1 MEQNRVAVMGT
12 GSWGTVFAKLLDENL
27 IPVNLWGS
35 NPELLVEIAATR
47 TNPKYHPELKFS
59 KMLNVASNPKIALQ
73 DAQLVVLAMPAQ
85 RLRINLNEWAAD
97 IGSDAIVVSLIKG
110 LEHDSGK
117 RVSEVVAEFIPNK
130 FAVISGP
137 NLSSEIAAGQFAAAT
152 VASAD
157 SETALLVQQLCSS
170 EKYKLFRT
178 NDVTGVEVAGTTK
191 NIIALAT
198 GIIIGLG
205 LGENSQAAIMTRG
218 LAEMVRIGVAVG
230 GHHET
235 FLGLAGIGDLIAT
248 SQSAYSRNRSFGVLV
263 GEGKSIST
271 AMSLIGQTVEAMK
284 STEPILQIAQKH
296 HISVPIISHVA
307 NILNGKY
314 SASSMLEVFQNES
327 HEEEVIE

>member
-1 MEQNRVAVMGT
+1 MGT
-12 GSWGTVFAKLLDENL
+12 GSWGTVFAKLIDENL

-97 IGSDAIVVSLIKG
+97 IGRDAIVVSLIKG

-218 LAEMVRIGVAVG
+218 LAEMVRIGVAAG

-271 AMSLIGQTVEAMK
+271 AMSIIGQTVEAMK

>member
-1 MEQNRVAVMGT
+1 MGT

-35 NPELLVEIAATR
+35 NPKLLVEIAATR

-97 IGSDAIVVSLIKG
+97 IGPDAIVVSLIKG

-218 LAEMVRIGVAVG
+218 LAEMVRIGVAAG

-307 NILNGKY
+307 NILNVKY

>member
-1 MEQNRVAVMGT
+1 MGT
-12 GSWGTVFAKLLDENL
+12 GSWGTVFAKLIDENL

-97 IGSDAIVVSLIKG
+97 IGRDAIVVSLIKG

-157 SETALLVQQLCSS
+157 SETVLLVQQLCSS

-218 LAEMVRIGVAVG
+218 LAEMVRIGVAAG

-271 AMSLIGQTVEAMK
+271 AMSIIGQTVEAMK

-327 HEEEVIE
+327 HEEVVIE

>member
-1 MEQNRVAVMGT
+1 MGT
-12 GSWGTVFAKLLDENL
+12 GSWGTVFAKLIDENL

-97 IGSDAIVVSLIKG
+97 IGRDAIVVSLIKG

-157 SETALLVQQLCSS
+157 SETVLLVKQLCSS

-218 LAEMVRIGVAVG
+218 LAEMVRIGVAAG

-271 AMSLIGQTVEAMK
+271 AMSIIGQTVEAMK

>member
-1 MEQNRVAVMGT
+1 MGT

-97 IGSDAIVVSLIKG
+97 IGRDAIVVSLIKG

-157 SETALLVQQLCSS
+157 SETVLLVQQLCSS

-218 LAEMVRIGVAVG
+218 LAEMVRIGVAAG

-271 AMSLIGQTVEAMK
+271 AMSIIGQTVEAMK

>member
-1 MEQNRVAVMGT
+1 MGT

-97 IGSDAIVVSLIKG
+97 IGRDAIVVSLIKG

-218 LAEMVRIGVAVG
+218 LAEMVRIGVAAG

-271 AMSLIGQTVEAMK
+271 AMSIIGQTVEAMK

>member
-1 MEQNRVAVMGT
+1 MGT
-12 GSWGTVFAKLLDENL
+12 GSWGTVFAKLIDENL

-97 IGSDAIVVSLIKG
+97 IGRDAIVVSLIKG

-157 SETALLVQQLCSS
+157 SETVLLVQQLCSS

-218 LAEMVRIGVAVG
+218 LAEMVRIGVAAG
-230 GHHET
+230 GHNET

-271 AMSLIGQTVEAMK
+271 AMSIIGQTVEAMK

>member
-1 MEQNRVAVMGT
+1 MGT

>member
-1 MEQNRVAVMGT
+1 MGT
-12 GSWGTVFAKLLDENL
+12 GSWGTVFAKLIDENL

-97 IGSDAIVVSLIKG
+97 IGRDAIVVSLIKG

-157 SETALLVQQLCSS
+157 SETVLLVQQLCSS

-205 LGENSQAAIMTRG
+205 LGENSQAAIITRG
-218 LAEMVRIGVAVG
+218 LAEMVRIGVAAG

-271 AMSLIGQTVEAMK
+271 AMSIIGQTVEAMK

>member
-1 MEQNRVAVMGT
+1 MGT
-12 GSWGTVFAKLLDENL
+12 GSWGTVFAKLIDENL

-97 IGSDAIVVSLIKG
+97 IGRDAIVVSLIKG

-157 SETALLVQQLCSS
+157 SETVLLVQQLCSS

-218 LAEMVRIGVAVG
+218 LAEMVRIGVAAG

-263 GEGKSIST
+263 GEGKSI
-271 AMSLIGQTVEAMK
+271 
-284 STEPILQIAQKH
+284 
-296 HISVPIISHVA
+296 
-307 NILNGKY
+307 
-314 SASSMLEVFQNES
+314 
-327 HEEEVIE
+327 

>member
-1 MEQNRVAVMGT
+1 MGT

-27 IPVNLWGS
+27 IPVNLLGS

-97 IGSDAIVVSLIKG
+97 IGRDAIVVSLIKG

-218 LAEMVRIGVAVG
+218 LAEMVRIGVAAG

-271 AMSLIGQTVEAMK
+271 AMSIIGQTVEAMK

>member
-1 MEQNRVAVMGT
+1 MGT
-12 GSWGTVFAKLLDENL
+12 GSWGTVFAKLIDENL

-47 TNPKYHPELKFS
+47 TNPKYHPELKFF

-97 IGSDAIVVSLIKG
+97 IGRDAIVVSLIKG

-218 LAEMVRIGVAVG
+218 LAEMVRIGVAAG

-271 AMSLIGQTVEAMK
+271 AMSIIGQTVEAMK

>member
-1 MEQNRVAVMGT
+1 MGT
-12 GSWGTVFAKLLDENL
+12 GSWGTVFAKLIDENL

-97 IGSDAIVVSLIKG
+97 IGRDAIVVSLIKG
-110 LEHDSGK
+110 LEHDSGN

-218 LAEMVRIGVAVG
+218 LAEMVRIGVAAG

-271 AMSLIGQTVEAMK
+271 AMSIIGQTVEAMK

>member
-1 MEQNRVAVMGT
+1 MGT
-12 GSWGTVFAKLLDENL
+12 GSWGTVFAKLIDENL

-97 IGSDAIVVSLIKG
+97 IGRDAIVVSLIKG

-205 LGENSQAAIMTRG
+205 LGENSQSAIMTRG
-218 LAEMVRIGVAVG
+218 LAEMVRIGVAAG

-271 AMSLIGQTVEAMK
+271 AMSIIGQTVEAMK

>member
-1 MEQNRVAVMGT
+1 MGT

-97 IGSDAIVVSLIKG
+97 IGRDAIVVSLIKG

-218 LAEMVRIGVAVG
+218 LAEMVRIGVAAG

-271 AMSLIGQTVEAMK
+271 AMSIIGQTVEAIK

>member
-1 MEQNRVAVMGT
+1 MGT
-12 GSWGTVFAKLLDENL
+12 GSWGTVFAKLIDENL

-97 IGSDAIVVSLIKG
+97 IGRDAIVVSLIKG

-117 RVSEVVAEFIPNK
+117 RVSEVVAEFIQNK

-157 SETALLVQQLCSS
+157 SETVLLVKQLCSS

-218 LAEMVRIGVAVG
+218 LAEMVRIGVAAG

-248 SQSAYSRNRSFGVLV
+248 SQSAYSRNRSFCVLV

-271 AMSLIGQTVEAMK
+271 AMSIIGQTVEAMK

>member
-1 MEQNRVAVMGT
+1 
-12 GSWGTVFAKLLDENL
+12 
-27 IPVNLWGS
+27 
-35 NPELLVEIAATR
+35 
-47 TNPKYHPELKFS
+47 
-59 KMLNVASNPKIALQ
+59 MLNVASNPKIALQ
-73 DAQLVVLAMPAQ
+73 DAQLVVLDMRAQ

-97 IGSDAIVVSLIKG
+97 IGRDAIVVSLIKG

-157 SETALLVQQLCSS
+157 SETVLLVQQLCSS

-218 LAEMVRIGVAVG
+218 LAEMVRIGVAAG

-271 AMSLIGQTVEAMK
+271 AMSIIGQTVEAMK

>member
-1 MEQNRVAVMGT
+1 MGT

-35 NPELLVEIAATR
+35 NPELLVEIAASR

-59 KMLNVASNPKIALQ
+59 RMLNVASSPKIALQ

-97 IGSDAIVVSLIKG
+97 IGPDAVVVSLIKG

-137 NLSSEIAAGQFAAAT
+137 NLASEIAAGQFAAAT

-218 LAEMVRIGVAVG
+218 LAEMVRIGVAAG

-284 STEPILQIAQKH
+284 STEPILQIAEKH
-296 HISVPIISHVA
+296 YISVPIISHVA
-307 NILNGKY
+307 NILNGKHP
-314 SASSMLEVFQNES
+314 ASSMLEVFQNDS
-327 HEEEVIE
+327 HEIEQTI